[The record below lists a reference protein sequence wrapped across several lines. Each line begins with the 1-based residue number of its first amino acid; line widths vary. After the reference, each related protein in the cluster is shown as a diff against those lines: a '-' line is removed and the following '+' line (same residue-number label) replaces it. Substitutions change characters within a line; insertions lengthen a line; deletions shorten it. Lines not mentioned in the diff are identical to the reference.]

1 MPIFYQLYGMLKSNY
16 INMKRNKCLTII
28 ELFTPS
34 FLLLFY
40 LALSLFFSK
49 EEQKYK
55 DLYKDDAEFLFKY
68 SSNLTNAI
76 KSSSQIITDID
87 DVTNSTPIQYKK
99 FLSQCEEHPH
109 VAIIGKNFPSKIKDK
124 ISEHF
129 WELPNLSYSEKNNFF
144 MLFNSVD
151 EFNGY
156 VSSKKYGSDENNF
169 PKICFGVSKSDDKD
183 YGFGI
188 HYDTFDRNKEG
199 NNFILDV
206 PTIPDSKTSKNE
218 KIRTQTDLTSFEYYQ
233 YSGYLMVMKILYD
246 YILQE
251 VTETPDAEVNFSII
265 EMIYDSIVT
274 HKFHR
279 YLYLLGFFII
289 ISFAIILSINIYRE
303 INFRETKKKEY
314 LKCMGIK
321 ERVFFLSSFIR
332 SFIINIIHSLCTAL
346 IIKFILTKSQYFYL
360 LIILFLYG
368 LNIFSMTYFFQS
380 FQQKSR
386 KGVIMSLLFYCI
398 ISFLYL
404 PFDSPVINKYIINL
418 LCVLFPPINLMFGF
432 DVLITH
438 EKEFH
443 DFENIKIDVGRITI
457 IEMILFFFASF
468 FIYLI
473 VGYIISQ
480 CFHYENGIANCC
492 RKKIKKEIKE
502 EKIIP
507 DLISK
512 TDKTDVNSQQYK
524 LNKNNNNGDD
534 NNNNNDLNIGE
545 EYNNEDLSG
554 ISFDQIKPSIN
565 KELKIMAHDIMNTPG
580 GTTMFKKKVENFK
593 TKIKSNRNEVPFLD
607 ISRETNNSSNKKFID
622 EFEKNYEMQK
632 ERQEIRNMR
641 RALGTTMCNLK
652 EEEFFVND
660 FDISIIGDAIPND
673 NTFST
678 KDIESIIMEE
688 NSNPIVNSLKRGE
701 FFKKKDDLNPGQ
713 RLEVKKLD
721 KNYNKGEKIVLKD
734 LDCTMYENEIFALL
748 GENGAGKS
756 TFISIIGGLIEANGG
771 SIIYKKDFKD
781 NGYDIL
787 EKKGS
792 NQFRK
797 ILGICPQNNNI
808 LFNDLTV
815 QENLEI
821 FCLLKYVKK
830 DKLKKVNDEIEDEV
844 KYLLKKFDLSE
855 EKTKHCLAKDLS
867 GGQKRKLCIAIA
879 CCGNSRVIILDEP
892 TGGVDVASR
901 QNIWNI
907 LKTLKLEE
915 KIIILISHSMEEVS
929 YLADK
934 IGILEKGK
942 FILQGS
948 CRELI
953 DNYGQYFS
961 LIINEKINEDKA
973 IEISSYISNNYY
985 RDNDENINIISEKN
999 SERSEGT
1006 LLTINDK
1013 RIYFEVF
1020 KERVIIKISNKFFRK
1035 DRSAQLFQY
1044 LKDEHK
1050 IKNFLIIE
1058 DKLEDIFINIINNCK
1073 NNGNILE
1080 SNKSEYAIILSSN
1093 ENIAKLKWFQKFMS
1107 ELKVSFL
1114 KNFKGKWKICFEIFF
1129 PWILIVIACLVSY
1142 FEFLEENQ
1150 SNDINL
1156 INLNDELQNI
1166 YAENLV
1172 EGEGNRS
1179 NYLIENIVKE
1189 EKEKLKNYEFHFI
1202 THTDEDISDY
1212 TLTEKILFYMKT
1224 IDDNKKK
1231 GNFTNNYADYLF
1243 TKFNEYEHKYEF
1255 ISFIDT
1261 KRKHYPIFFSNY
1273 LLNCIIKYGAKK
1285 KNEYNYDL
1293 NYDEYFSKISISNSP
1308 FPLKYEEKHNKKSR
1322 NGFSLVFYA
1331 SIAFSLIPSNIITSI
1346 IKEKENKLKHLQ
1358 ILSGLS
1364 LLTYWLNNYIFD
1376 LLKYIIISILSY
1388 LILFAFSFDEKYLVI
1403 LYILYGPAM
1412 ISFTYCL
1419 SYFID
1424 NEGYGQTI
1432 SLLINLLFGT
1442 LGSSTILILRTN
1454 EDAKSIGKILSY
1466 FFRIIPSF
1474 CMSYGYNELI
1484 SKNSLFAI
1492 DNHIDE
1498 IDNPEYIFNYIKDD
1512 IIFLVI
1518 EIVIYTF
1525 VLTILEEKDFL
1536 IWKFFGKRENDDYKD
1551 GIEPKINNQNN
1562 KELPFYDPLKG
1573 PKTKSSLLVSVKE
1586 IKKIMQFRLNCFKLC
1601 KKKTKLILDDLSF
1614 DVEKGECFG
1623 LIGTN
1628 GAGKTTCFRCL
1639 CKEIKPDNGLIK
1651 INDINMF
1658 DYSSREKP
1666 SIGYCPQF
1674 DALFE
1679 YLTVEEN
1686 IHFFIKLKGVSQ
1698 DNLKALTDSILK
1710 SLDLKNF
1717 KDIPCRNLSGGNK
1730 RKLSVGISIIGKPNV
1745 IFLDEPSTGMDPY
1758 TRRLL
1763 LNILNYGYLKNQTNG
1778 GNNENNAQNKG
1789 IILTTHSLEEVEAL
1803 CDRIGVLID
1812 GKINRKR
1819 IGTINQIIND
1829 NKKEIV
1835 LSIEFKKPSINEL
1848 TRNFEKTCEEEVKD
1862 VKGIKEFVSFLNK
1875 YNYLKYIK
1883 EESLGRDLLYL
1894 LKTKK
1899 TINKYNILIWVRYM
1913 DYLHDLVEKLKEKNF
1928 NEITCV
1934 AFKINNFILNIK
1946 NTDKE
1951 GCDSLIYGFL
1961 ESNKNALLIEE
1972 YAYTLTTFEKIFLE
1986 FCKEAYQ
1993 DNGNIQEPFDIKS
2006 ENNDKFKVEL

>member
-1 MPIFYQLYGMLKSNY
+1 MSIFYQLYGMLKSNY

-49 EEQKYK
+49 EKQKYK

-76 KSSSQIITDID
+76 KSSSQIISDIND
-87 DVTNSTPIQYKK
+87 ITNSTPIQYKK
-99 FLSQCEEHPH
+99 FLAQCEEYPH

-129 WELPNLSYSEKNNFF
+129 WELPDLTYTEKNNFF

-156 VSSKKYGSDENNF
+156 ISSKKYGTDELDY
-169 PKICFGVSKSDDKD
+169 PKICFGISKSEDKE

-188 HYDTFDRNKEG
+188 HYDTFDKNKEG
-199 NNFILDV
+199 NNYIFDM

-218 KIRTQTDLTSFEYYQ
+218 KIRTQTDLSSFEYYQ

-251 VTETPDAEVNFSII
+251 VTENPDAEVNFSIV

-321 ERVFFLSSFIR
+321 ERVFFLSSLIR

-346 IIKFILTKSQYFYL
+346 IIKFILTKSQYLYL

-404 PFDSPVINKYIINL
+404 PFDSPVINKNIINL
-418 LCVLFPPINLMFGF
+418 LCVLFPPVNLMFGF
-432 DVLITH
+432 DVLIIH

-457 IEMILFFFASF
+457 LEMILFFLTSF
-468 FIYLI
+468 FVYLI

-480 CFHYENGIANCC
+480 CFHYENGIAKCC

-502 EKIIP
+502 EKKIR
-507 DLISK
+507 DLISN
-512 TDKTDVNSQQYK
+512 TDINSQQYK
-524 LNKNNNNGDD
+524 LNKNNNNGDE
-534 NNNNNDLNIGE
+534 NNNDVEIGE
-545 EYNNEDLSG
+545 EYNDEELNES
-554 ISFDQIKPSIN
+554 SFHPIKPSVN

-580 GTTMFKKKVENFK
+580 GTVMFKRKVENFTSRIK
-593 TKIKSNRNEVPFLD
+593 TTKNEIPFLD
-607 ISRETNNSSNKKFID
+607 ISKDTNNSTDNKFID
-622 EFEKNYEMQK
+622 EFEKNFQMQK
-632 ERQEIRNMR
+632 ERQEIRNKR
-641 RALGTTMCNLK
+641 RALGTTMCSLK
-652 EEEFFVND
+652 NEEFFVNNM
-660 FDISIIGDAIPND
+660 DISIIHDVIPND
-673 NTFST
+673 IISA
-678 KDIESIIMEE
+678 KDIESIVMEE
-688 NSNPIVNSLKRGE
+688 SSNTIENSLQKGE
-701 FFKKKDDLNPGQ
+701 FNKKKDDLNPGQ
-713 RLEVKKLD
+713 RLEVKKLE
-721 KNYNKGEKIVLKD
+721 KNYNNGKKIVLKD

-771 SIIYKKDFKD
+771 SIIYKKDSND

-787 EKKGS
+787 DRNGS
-792 NQFRK
+792 NKFRK

-821 FCLLKYVKK
+821 FCLLKYGKK
-830 DKLKKVNDEIEDEV
+830 GKIKNVMNEIENEV
-844 KYLLKKFDLSE
+844 KYLLEKFDLSE
-855 EKTKHCLAKDLS
+855 EKIKQCLAKNLS

-879 CCGNSRVIILDEP
+879 CCGKSRVIILDEP

-901 QNIWNI
+901 QNIWKI

-948 CRELI
+948 SREII

-961 LIINEKINEDKA
+961 LIINQKIDEKKA
-973 IEISSYISNNYY
+973 KEITSYISNNYY
-985 RDNDENINIISEKN
+985 YENDNNINIISEQN
-999 SERSEGT
+999 SENTEGT
-1006 LLTINDK
+1006 LLTINGK
-1013 RIYFEVF
+1013 RIYLEVF
-1020 KERVIIKISNKFFRK
+1020 KERVIIKILNKCFRK
-1035 DRSAQLFQY
+1035 DKSAQLFEY
-1044 LKDEHK
+1044 LKNK
-1050 IKNFLIIE
+1050 YGIQNFLVIE
-1058 DKLEDIFINIINNCK
+1058 DKLEDIFINIINNSK
-1073 NNGNILE
+1073 NNGNIIE
-1080 SNKSEYAIILSSN
+1080 ANRNEYSIILSSN
-1093 ENIAKLKWFQKFMS
+1093 ENITKLKWFPKFIN

-1114 KNFKGKWKICFEIFF
+1114 KNFKGIRKIISEILF
-1129 PWILIVIACLVSY
+1129 PLILILIACLVSY
-1142 FEFLEENQ
+1142 IEFLEENQ
-1150 SNDINL
+1150 SSDIKL

-1172 EGEGNRS
+1172 ENEGNSS
-1179 NYLIENIVKE
+1179 NAIIENIVRK
-1189 EKEKLKNYEFHFI
+1189 EKEILKNYEVHFI
-1202 THTDEDISDY
+1202 THSDEDNNDY

-1224 IDDNKKK
+1224 INDNKKN
-1231 GNFTNNYADYLF
+1231 GNFTKNYADYLF
-1243 TKFNEYEHKYEF
+1243 IKFNDYEHKYEF

-1273 LLNCIIKYGAKK
+1273 LLNCIIKYGLKK
-1285 KNEYNYDL
+1285 KNEYNYDI
-1293 NYDEYFSKISISNSP
+1293 NYDEFYKKISISNSP
-1308 FPLKYEEKHNKKSR
+1308 FPLKYEEKNNKKSR
-1322 NGFSLVFYA
+1322 NGFSLVFYT

-1346 IKEKENKLKHLQ
+1346 INEKENKLKHLQ

-1364 LLTYWLNNYIFD
+1364 LFTYWLNNYIFE
-1376 LLKYIIISILSY
+1376 LLKYIFISIVSY
-1388 LILFAFSFDEKYLVI
+1388 LILFAFSFDEKYLII

-1424 NEGYGQTI
+1424 NEGHGQTI
-1432 SLLINLLFGT
+1432 SLLVNLLFGT
-1442 LGSSTILILRTN
+1442 LGSSAILILRTN
-1454 EDAKSIGKILSY
+1454 EDAKSIGKILSF

-1484 SKNSLFAI
+1484 SKNSLFII

-1498 IDNPEYIFNYIKDD
+1498 INNPEYIMNYIKYD
-1512 IIFLVI
+1512 IIFLAI
-1518 EIVIYTF
+1518 EIVIYT
-1525 VLTILEEKDFL
+1525 LILIILEQKDYLF
-1536 IWKFFGKRENDDYKD
+1536 WKFFGKKEILNDNDDEKD
-1551 GIEPKINNQNN
+1551 DNSDKNKKNNEEIQGYEPFNVPKA
-1562 KELPFYDPLKG
+1562 KSLP
-1573 PKTKSSLLVSVKE
+1573 LVSVK
-1586 IKKIMQFRLNCFKLC
+1586 KKIMQFRLNCFKLC
-1601 KKKTKLILDDLSF
+1601 KKKTKQILDDLTF
-1614 DVEKGECFG
+1614 NVENGECFG

-1639 CKEIKPDNGLIK
+1639 CKEIKPDNLLIK
-1651 INDINMF
+1651 INNINIF
-1658 DYSSREKP
+1658 DYSSNEKP

-1674 DALFE
+1674 DSIFE

-1686 IHFFIKLKGVSQ
+1686 IHFFQKLKGVSQ
-1698 DNLKALTDSILK
+1698 DNLEALTDPILN
-1710 SLDLKNF
+1710 SLDLKKF
-1717 KDIPCRNLSGGNK
+1717 EDDPCRNLSGGNK

-1763 LNILNYGYLKNQTNG
+1763 LNILNYGYLKNQSN
-1778 GNNENNAQNKG
+1778 GNNTNAQKKG

-1812 GKINRKR
+1812 GKINEKR

-1829 NKKEIV
+1829 NKREII
-1835 LSIEFKKPSINEL
+1835 LNIEFKKPSWKEL
-1848 TRNFEKTCEEEVKD
+1848 TRNFEKTCEEEVKNI
-1862 VKGIKEFVSFLNK
+1862 KGIKDFVSFLNK
-1875 YNYLKYIK
+1875 YHYLKYLK
-1883 EESLGRDLLYL
+1883 EDSLGRDLLYL
-1894 LKTKK
+1894 LKMKK
-1899 TINKYNILIWVRYM
+1899 AINKYNILIWIRYM
-1913 DYLHDLVEKLKEKNF
+1913 DYLHKLVEKLKEKNF
-1928 NEITCV
+1928 SEITCV

-1946 NTDKE
+1946 NKDKE
-1951 GCDSLIYGFL
+1951 GCDSLIYGFM

-2006 ENNDKFKVEL
+2006 ENNNKFKVEL